1 VEEIGKQVNKSV
13 AQVSLR
19 WLLHKPAVSSVI
31 IGAKT
36 VKQLE
41 ENIEAGLFSLTP
53 EQVAALDQVSARPL
67 EYPYDMIKGAN
78 APNGFD
84 FKK

>member
-1 VEEIGKQVNKSV
+1 MGFTIICHIEKSV

-19 WLLHKPAVSSVI
+19 WLLQRPNVPAVI

-41 ENIEAGLFSLTP
+41 DNMGAGRGWKLT
-53 EQVAALDQVSARPL
+53 EEEVCVV
-67 EYPYDMIKGAN
+67 IN
-78 APNGFD
+78 
-84 FKK
+84 